1 MTLIDYKVAE
11 YGNFSLRL
19 IYTHAMLSKFIID
32 ILITEE
38 IIKKGFVNT

>member
-11 YGNFSLRL
+11 NGNFSLRL
-19 IYTHAMLSKFIID
+19 IYTHAMLYKFKID

-38 IIKKGFVNT
+38 IIKKCFVNT